1 MGRRLLRYLLTGF
14 VLLILAGLWAF
25 SFFLFN
31 PFEGGYDYPIASLV
45 PRDVDFYA
53 AKAGLA
59 RDFDPFPR
67 PVFLD
72 ELEKSR
78 EGRALLE
85 LGLREELETWHLDR
99 LESEVAGILAQMP
112 VEIDPLSFFGG
123 KDLAVAGHFVDG
135 DVANSR
141 WAVYGRTS
149 WLGKL
154 AVALI
159 TGGFVDLSAQGIAI
173 DPHEQDGE
181 TIGARISGGAL
192 QKPLYVARI
201 LDVVVV
207 ASDPA
212 FLAQARTFEDAR
224 GQDSLL
230 QSAKYADHI
239 ARGERERDELELY
252 FDQRALLGKVGQ
264 GGTWPDANSREPA
277 TALAGR
283 LFQLGA
289 LRELIG
295 KASFD
300 RTVTLDLTGEL
311 VASALTP
318 FQERLYGERGFDKNQ
333 MLEVASMVPADC
345 GTFLYLHAD
354 MGDLLRELVS
364 VFQSIDPAAI
374 TNLED
379 FVRTAWRHDGL
390 GQLIEELDAALRGR
404 VAFFMRDYDWPQE
417 VDGPPNDGAPVHA
430 WALVLWPED
439 QKRVDQILG
448 VIQQADVQDML
459 KIQGATPGSRGLFVN
474 TVQGGGKVTEY
485 WNVLVPGTGHIAHLA
500 MQGRESYFVLT
511 NENRFLGQIFKL
523 YNAGRT
529 DEGLTRLSEDSAFQT
544 WVGSGL
550 GSANFLAWLAP
561 SAMAETTRRVTE
573 RKQLEGGADFI
584 DWNVERPRI
593 EREVIARD
601 FPTERW
607 PEVSPG
613 NREAFEQKVQ
623 EEVDRFQTSFL
634 EREIPAL
641 RAASSLRLD
650 AQAALRA
657 GFLQLE
663 TDRKSLHI
671 LGRFGLQFT
680 PDG

>member
-1 MGRRLLRYLLTGF
+1 MGRRLLRYFLTGL

-53 AKAGLA
+53 AKSALA

-85 LGLREELETWHLDR
+85 LGLREELATWQLDR
-99 LESEVAGILAQMP
+99 LESEVAGVLAEMP
-112 VEIDPLSFFGG
+112 VELDPLSFFGG

-149 WLGKL
+149 WFGKL

-159 TGGFVDLSAQGIAI
+159 AGGFVDLSAQGIVI
-173 DPHEQDGE
+173 EPLEQEGE
-181 TIGARISGGAL
+181 TIGARISGGTLA
-192 QKPLYVARI
+192 QPLCVARI

-212 FLAQARTFEDAR
+212 YLVQARTFEDAR

-239 ARGERERDELELY
+239 AAGAREPGELELY

-264 GGTWPDANSREPA
+264 GGTWPDAGSHDPV
-277 TALAGR
+277 TALSGR

-311 VASALTP
+311 VASALTA

-333 MLEVASMVPADC
+333 MAEIASMAPADC
-345 GTFLYLHAD
+345 GAFFYLHAD
-354 MGDLLRELVS
+354 IGDLLRELVS
-364 VFQSIDPAAI
+364 VYQSIDPAAI
-374 TNLED
+374 ANLED
-379 FVRTAWRHDGL
+379 FVRTAWNHDGL
-390 GQLIEELDAALRGR
+390 APLIEEIDAALRGR
-404 VAFFMRDYDWPQE
+404 VAFFVRDYDWPAE

-448 VIQQADVQDML
+448 VIQRADVQDML

-485 WNVLVPGTGHIAHLA
+485 WNVLVPGTGHLAHLA
-500 MQGRESYFVLT
+500 MQGRESYFVVT

-523 YNAGRT
+523 YNVGRT
-529 DEGLTRLSEDSAFQT
+529 DEGLTRLSDDPAFQT

-561 SAMAETTRRVTE
+561 GAMAETTRRVTE
-573 RKQLEGGADFI
+573 RALLEGGADFI

-613 NREAFEQKVQ
+613 NREAFETKVQ
-623 EEVDRFQTSFL
+623 EEVDRFQNAYL
-634 EREIPAL
+634 ERELPAL
-641 RAASSLRLD
+641 RAASTLRLD
-650 AQAALRA
+650 AQSALRA

-663 TDRKSLHI
+663 TDRKSLRI
-671 LGRFGLQFT
+671 LARLGLQFT
-680 PDG
+680 PDE

>member
-85 LGLREELETWHLDR
+85 LGLREELETWQLDR

-318 FQERLYGERGFDKNQ
+318 FQERLYGTRGFDKNQ
-333 MLEVASMVPADC
+333 MLEVASMAPADC

-417 VDGPPNDGAPVHA
+417 VDGPPSDGAPVHA

-561 SAMAETTRRVTE
+561 GAMAETTRRVTE
-573 RKQLEGGADFI
+573 RKQLESGADFI

-663 TDRKSLHI
+663 TDRKSLRI